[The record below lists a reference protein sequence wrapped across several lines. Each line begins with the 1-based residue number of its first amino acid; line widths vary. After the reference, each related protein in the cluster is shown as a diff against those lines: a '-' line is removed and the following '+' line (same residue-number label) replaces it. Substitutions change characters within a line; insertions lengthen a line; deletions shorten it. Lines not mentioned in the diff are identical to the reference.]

1 MFIPTI
7 PYANYIMFGL
17 TLPILFWSGSQ
28 FFVSAAQKA
37 RYLQSNM
44 DTLVALGTGT
54 AFVFSTVNTFFP
66 QILISSGFEPHVYFE
81 TAGVLITFILLGK
94 YLEERAK
101 SQTSTAIEQ
110 LLNLQ
115 PPTVC
120 ILVNGIEKEL
130 PLAAAGLGDTL
141 LVRAGERI
149 PLDGEITKG
158 EAEIDESMLTGE
170 PLPVKKS
177 IGQEVIAGTI
187 MQLGSIEMHVTRAEN
202 ETILAKIIKMV
213 EDAQN
218 SQAPVQQLV
227 DKISS
232 IFVPTV
238 ILIAILTFLGWWGL
252 GGEPIRGL
260 VASVAVL
267 VVACPCALGLA
278 TPTAIMVG
286 IGQGAKQGILIRQA
300 IALEKAAKVDT
311 VVLDKTG
318 TITEG
323 QPQITGVQWQNLLF
337 LQFKSLEEIILA
349 LESKSEHPIGRAVV
363 NAFKAQGMKADLE
376 VEDYKTLPG
385 RGLSGIVK
393 GQLYYLSNYKLI
405 EEKKI
410 ALPQD
415 VGNKAKE
422 FLEKNQTVI
431 YFSNEK
437 VVLAVIA
444 FSDAIKPSSRT
455 AIQALQKSG
464 KEVYMLTGDNEQ
476 AANYVARQVGIKNVK
491 AEVLPED
498 KIAFIKELQQQGKQV
513 AMVGDGIN
521 DAPALAQANLGIAMN
536 SGTDVAVESA
546 DVVLRHSDL
555 QHIQTL
561 IQLSQKTTKVIQQNL
576 FWAFGYNV
584 LAIPVAA
591 GLLYPLTGLMLNPM
605 IAGAAMAMSS
615 VSVISNSLRLKKAA
629 L

>member
-1 MFIPTI
+1 
-7 PYANYIMFGL
+7 MFGL

-28 FFVSAAQKA
+28 FFVSAVQKA

-54 AFVFSTVNTFFP
+54 AFVFSVLNTFFP
-66 QILISSGFEPHVYFE
+66 QVLVSRGFEPHVYFE

-101 SQTSTAIEQ
+101 AQTSTAIEQ

-130 PLAAAGLGDTL
+130 PLAAAGIGDTL

-149 PLDGEITKG
+149 PLDGEIIKG
-158 EAEIDESMLTGE
+158 DAEIDESMLTGE
-170 PLPVKKS
+170 PLPVQKS

-187 MQLGSIEMHVTRAEN
+187 TQLGSFEMNVTRAGN

-213 EDAQN
+213 EGAQN

-232 IFVPTV
+232 VFVPTV
-238 ILIAILTFLGWWGL
+238 IVIAMLTFVGWWGL

-260 VASVAVL
+260 VAAVAVL

-286 IGQGAKQGILIRQA
+286 IGQGAKEGILIRQA
-300 IALEKAAKVDT
+300 VALEKAAKVDT
-311 VVLDKTG
+311 IVLDKTG
-318 TITEG
+318 TITAG

-363 NAFKAQGMKADLE
+363 NAFKAQGMQANLE
-376 VEDYKTLPG
+376 VEDYKTLAG
-385 RGLSGIVK
+385 RGLSGVVK

-415 VGNKAKE
+415 VGNKAKA
-422 FLEKNQTVI
+422 FLEDNQTVI

-444 FSDAIKPSSRT
+444 FSDSIKPSSRT
-455 AIQALQKSG
+455 AIQTLQKAG
-464 KEVYMLTGDNEQ
+464 MEVYMLTGDNEH

-561 IQLSQKTTKVIQQNL
+561 IQLSQKTTSVIHQNL

-615 VSVISNSLRLKKAA
+615 VSVVSNSLRLKKSAS
-629 L
+629 